1 MRRHFSQS
9 LRFQFLVALS
19 GVLLLALCSL
29 VMMSIADQ
37 VLYNAKAAVHH
48 QVKIFTLP
56 NADFSV
62 VSHDT
67 SL

>member
-29 VMMSIADQ
+29 VMMSTADQ
-37 VLYNAKAAVHH
+37 ALYSAKAAGRH
-48 QVKIFTLP
+48 QVQIFTPP
-56 NADFSV
+56 NADFSA

>member
-1 MRRHFSQS
+1 MHRHCPQS
-9 LRFQFLVALS
+9 LRFQLLVALS
-19 GVLLLALCSL
+19 GVLLLALWS
-29 VMMSIADQ
+29 VVISTADQ
-37 VLYNAKAAVHH
+37 ALHSAKAAGRH